1 MKKFALIV
9 LFWMAFLPLIAQV
22 SFLTVQGY
30 VTNISDSSP
39 IVNHAVTIQT
49 DSTSGYFI
57 YNVVYTSQTG
67 FYIDTVIFNTGTLPT
82 SDLTVSTLDCNQNTV
97 SATLPFGPNNRFLT
111 HNFQIC
117 YNTLPCNAMY
127 SYVRDTGNSMNIY
140 FSDQSTGNNIN
151 SWYWNFSD
159 GTYSNQQNP
168 VHLFVQPSTYYVCL
182 TIRSND
188 STCYSV
194 YCDTIVVNG
203 TNGCQAQFTWYRLDS
218 LNNPNLIQFTDLSIG
233 AASWLWN
240 FGDSLS
246 GMNNISTSQNPT
258 HVFSPSG
265 TYHVC
270 LTIINQSNS
279 CQSTWCANV
288 ISGGSSGCTNYF
300 TFSQN
305 SLTVVFQGY
314 LVNGYP
320 ATYNWSFGDGSSGSG
335 QNVTHT
341 YATIGMYYVSLT
353 TLTDSANCNYSSG
366 QIIPV
371 GDSSQFHQ
379 IYGQVFENNF
389 PLSSGIAMIFSID
402 STNNN
407 NPYNASSPID
417 SSGLYSFNYVPLGNF
432 VVWVIPLD
440 SSNYLP
446 TYYGNVITWQQA
458 TIITLGIPANPY
470 NIQLVQATSGLSG
483 NGGINV
489 HMNTEKMSNSLSD
502 DIRMIL
508 LNESGNALQFRNNS
522 GSGDFDFSTLA
533 YGVYFLRAE
542 LPGCTS
548 ALVRIEITQDKPVV
562 NVVMTYTGTRL
573 LGIND
578 NQPLIEG
585 LNIYPNPVT
594 DQLTLSI
601 VSRKDA
607 TILMTICDLTGRN
620 LASET
625 YDLSTGINTLLIN
638 TARLEPGILIL
649 KITSDDGTNMVRKVI
664 KSQ

>member
-1 MKKFALIV
+1 
-9 LFWMAFLPLIAQV
+9 
-22 SFLTVQGY
+22 
-30 VTNISDSSP
+30 
-39 IVNHAVTIQT
+39 
-49 DSTSGYFI
+49 
-57 YNVVYTSQTG
+57 
-67 FYIDTVIFNTGTLPT
+67 
-82 SDLTVSTLDCNQNTV
+82 
-97 SATLPFGPNNRFLT
+97 
-111 HNFQIC
+111 
-117 YNTLPCNAMY
+117 
-127 SYVRDTGNSMNIY
+127 
-140 FSDQSTGNNIN
+140 
-151 SWYWNFSD
+151 
-159 GTYSNQQNP
+159 
-168 VHLFVQPSTYYVCL
+168 
-182 TIRSND
+182 
-188 STCYSV
+188 
-194 YCDTIVVNG
+194 
-203 TNGCQAQFTWYRLDS
+203 
-218 LNNPNLIQFTDLSIG
+218 
-233 AASWLWN
+233 
-240 FGDSLS
+240 
-246 GMNNISTSQNPT
+246 
-258 HVFSPSG
+258 
-265 TYHVC
+265 
-270 LTIINQSNS
+270 
-279 CQSTWCANV
+279 
-288 ISGGSSGCTNYF
+288 
-300 TFSQN
+300 
-305 SLTVVFQGY
+305 
-314 LVNGYP
+314 
-320 ATYNWSFGDGSSGSG
+320 
-335 QNVTHT
+335 
-341 YATIGMYYVSLT
+341 
-353 TLTDSANCNYSSG
+353 LTDSANCNYSSG